1 MSGFTAAGISP
12 STVTTTQ
19 QAPLGV
25 ELSVPNGDKGLLPY
39 IYVHNDSG
47 SLIETA
53 MVVSAKIAATRLPR
67 SRRTR

>member
-1 MSGFTAAGISP
+1 MGFTAAGISP

-19 QAPLGV
+19 QAPLGF
-25 ELSVPNGDKGLLPY
+25 ELSVPNGDKGMLTY

-53 MVVSAKIAATRLPR
+53 MVVQREATLLLRLR
-67 SRRTR
+67 HTR